1 MATPAARS
9 SKEVTEKS
17 KQLQIDWAAITT
29 DKAHKVFQTAQQFGT
44 PARLKMAPKRRPC
57 AEVAAIR
64 IRQYFLDLGKE
75 LGYAKWMAQ
84 VARESGMTYSTVRE
98 IIHGRKT
105 KVGPHCVDQ
114 IARATGCPVAVFYD
128 EEF

>member
-1 MATPAARS
+1 MATPARS
-9 SKEVTEKS
+9 SKDVEKNS
-17 KQLQIDWAAITT
+17 KQLQIDWAAIVA
-29 DKAHKVFQTAQQFGT
+29 DKAHKVTNTVAQFGT
-44 PARLKMAPKRRPC
+44 PARLKAAQRRRPC

-75 LGYAKWMAQ
+75 LGYDKWMAQ
-84 VARESGMTYSTVRE
+84 VARESGMTYSTCRE

-105 KVGPHCVDQ
+105 RVGPNVVDQ
-114 IARATGCPVAVFYD
+114 IAKATGCPVAVFYD